1 MPIIVVLA
9 VGLDST
15 LLRTQNSAFTSAGYI
30 VKAAGSIREAIE
42 CFRDGDFDLVLLGP
56 SIPAET
62 RHEFTFLIRA
72 LGSHVPVALIA
83 RTADDCDPFA
93 DATVTNN
100 LPIDAMLAGMGELVA
115 RRQEGWR

>member
-15 LLRTQNSAFTSAGYI
+15 LLRTQNAAWTSAGYI
-30 VKAAGSIREAIE
+30 VKPAGTIREAIE

-56 SIPAET
+56 SIPADA

-83 RTADDCDPFA
+83 RSADDCDPFA
-93 DATVTNN
+93 DATLRHHPV
-100 LPIDAMLAGMGELVA
+100 DGMLAGMAALVA
-115 RRQEGWR
+115 NRQEGWR

>member
-15 LLRTQNSAFTSAGYI
+15 LQTQNAVWTSAGYI

-42 CFRDGDFDLVLLGP
+42 CFRDGDFDLVLFGP
-56 SIPAET
+56 SIPAEA

-83 RTADDCDPFA
+83 RSADDYDPFA
-93 DATVTNN
+93 DATLEHHPVNR
-100 LPIDAMLAGMGELVA
+100 MLAGMAALVA
-115 RRQEGWR
+115 NRQAGWR

>member
-9 VGLDST
+9 VGLDSA
-15 LLRTQNSAFTSAGYI
+15 LLRTQNSALTSAGYI

-56 SIPAET
+56 SIPAEN

-72 LGSHVPVALIA
+72 LGSHVPVALMA
-83 RTADDCDPFA
+83 RSAGDSDPLA
-93 DATVTNN
+93 DATLEHHPVNR
-100 LPIDAMLAGMGELVA
+100 MLAGMGELVA

>member
-15 LLRTQNSAFTSAGYI
+15 LLRTQNAAWKSAGYI
-30 VKAAGSIREAIE
+30 VKAAGSLREAIE

-72 LGSHVPVALIA
+72 LGSNVPVALIA
-83 RTADDCDPFA
+83 RSPDECDPFA
-93 DATVTNN
+93 DATLRNQ
-100 LPIDAMLAGMGELVA
+100 PWDAMLAGMGELVA
-115 RRQEGWR
+115 RRQAGWR

>member
-1 MPIIVVLA
+1 

-15 LLRTQNSAFTSAGYI
+15 LLRTQNSAWTSAGFI
-30 VKAAGSIREAIE
+30 VKAAGSVREAIE

-56 SIPAET
+56 SIPPEA

-83 RTADDCDPFA
+83 RSADDCDPFA
-93 DATVTNN
+93 DATLRKQPWDV
-100 LPIDAMLAGMGELVA
+100 MLAGLGELVA
-115 RRQEGWR
+115 KRQEGWR